1 MVVLNEDSKT
11 NEAVDAQ
18 NFAERLM
25 TKEQAT
31 LIFKKFDWNMDKL
44 IDHIYINMTA
54 KGGKLIK
61 LADPAQVKKIMYHNT
76 IEVKD

>member
-1 MVVLNEDSKT
+1 
-11 NEAVDAQ
+11 
-18 NFAERLM
+18 
-25 TKEQAT
+25 
-31 LIFKKFDWNMDKL
+31 MDKL

-76 IEVKD
+76 IEVKDQRMNQTLTQGFNITMKSNGE